1 MQAALSGFTCLTE
14 YQNIEPMEK
23 TPIRI
28 LLAEDDHNL
37 GNLLKNYLD
46 AKGYSTILC
55 VNGQEATDTFR
66 QKEFDFCILDI
77 MMPLKDGFV
86 VAQEIRAANSK
97 IPILFLTARS
107 MQEDKLKGFEIGAD
121 DYLTKPF
128 SMEELLFRIQAILR
142 RSEELTKAS
151 GPQGMFKIGA
161 YTFDFNRQVLTILG
175 KEKKLTSKEAE
186 LLRLLCVRDNA
197 VLTRSDALREIWH
210 DDSYFNARS
219 MDVYIVKL
227 RKYLK
232 EDPNVELINVHGVG
246 FKLVMK

>member
-1 MQAALSGFTCLTE
+1 
-14 YQNIEPMEK
+14 MEK
-23 TPIRI
+23 NPIRI

-46 AKGYSTILC
+46 AKGYSAALC
-55 VNGQEATDTFR
+55 VNGQEATETFR

-77 MMPLKDGFV
+77 MMPLKDGFA
-86 VAQEIRAANSK
+86 VAQEIRAANPR
-97 IPILFLTARS
+97 IPILFLTART
-107 MQEDKLKGFEIGAD
+107 MQEDKLRGFEIGAD

-128 SMEELLFRIQAILR
+128 SMEELMLRIQAILR
-142 RSEELTKAS
+142 RSEDLTRPT
-151 GPQGMFKIGA
+151 GPQGVYKVGS

-186 LLRLLCVRDNA
+186 LLRLLCQRDND

-227 RKYLK
+227 RKYLR
-232 EDPNVELINVHGVG
+232 EDPDVELINVHGVG
-246 FKLVMK
+246 FKLIMNK